1 MHDHFDQIINR
12 KNTYS
17 YKWDQNE
24 KLFGDPDILPLW
36 VADMDFESPPAVK
49 RALIQRAS
57 HGVYGYTI
65 KSDDYHRAITDW
77 YQRRHHW
84 DIAPQ
89 WISDSP
95 GIVTSLS
102 IAVECFSAPGDAVI
116 IQTPVYYPFYDVIQ
130 MNDRAVARNPL
141 MMRNGRFEMDYEHLE
156 NLMQQGAKLM
166 LFCSPHNPGGRVW
179 EREELIQLGELALQY
194 GVMIISDEIHCD
206 LIYPGYVHVPF
217 ASISTAFAKLSMT
230 LLAPT
235 KTFNLPG
242 LQSSFAVTPD
252 VQCKR
257 KFDQRIKALSLHMTN
272 FFSNDIVIAAYTAS
286 EDWLDELLLYL
297 NDNLEFALDF
307 LANHLPVVKPM
318 IPEAT
323 YLLWLDCRNLGL
335 EAMALK
341 QLMFKQAKVAFSEG
355 SIFGAEGEGF
365 LRVNLACPRSILHK
379 ALERFCHAANSMS
392 N

>member
-49 RALIQRAS
+49 RAVIQRAS

-77 YQRRHHW
+77 FQHRHHW

-130 MNDRAVARNPL
+130 MNDRVVARNPL

-217 ASISTAFAKLSMT
+217 ASISPAFAKLSMT

-257 KFDQRIKALSLHMTN
+257 KFDQRIIALSLHMTN